1 MNDDVELVVLADENG
16 KPAGT
21 ALKATVHTENTPLH
35 FAFSNYLLD
44 EHGRLL
50 MTRRALSKRAWPGVW
65 TNSCC
70 GHPGPGESNEHALRR
85 RASQELGIEPDA
97 IRDVQAVLPQFQY
110 RAVDSSGVVE
120 WEICPVHVSRLATG
134 HRPEPLPEEVDSFEW
149 IDPAELFSAV
159 DAAPFAFSPWLV
171 EQLSHP
177 ELRQA
182 IIDLVNEELPAEEE
196 F

>member
-1 MNDDVELVVLADENG
+1 MNDNVELVVLADEHG
-16 KPAGT
+16 KSAGT
-21 ALKATVHTENTPLH
+21 APKATVHTEDTPLH

-50 MTRRALSKRAWPGVW
+50 MTRRALGKKTWPGVW

-70 GHPGPGESNEHALRR
+70 GHPGPGESFEQALRR
-85 RASQELGIEPDA
+85 RASEELGIEPAA
-97 IRDVQAVLPQFQY
+97 IQDVQTVLPEFQY
-110 RAVDSSGVVE
+110 RAVDSSGIVE

-134 HRPEPLPEEVDSFEW
+134 HRPEPLPDEVDSFDW
-149 IDPAELFSAV
+149 IEPAELFAAV

-171 EQLSHP
+171 EQLGHP

-182 IIDLVNEELPAEEE
+182 LIDLVDAVLPAEEE